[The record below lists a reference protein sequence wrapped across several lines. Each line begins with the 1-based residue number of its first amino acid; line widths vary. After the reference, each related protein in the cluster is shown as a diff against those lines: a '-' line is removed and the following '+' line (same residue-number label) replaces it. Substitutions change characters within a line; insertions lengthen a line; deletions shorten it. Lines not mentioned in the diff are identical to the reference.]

1 MSADLLVMEPILLPG
16 TFVLIDG
23 RTNNA
28 RFLERNFQRN
38 WTMVH
43 DREGDITS
51 FELVEDR
58 LGPYNILGT
67 DPFS

>member
-1 MSADLLVMEPILLPG
+1 MSGDLLLMEPTLLPG

-28 RFLERNFQRN
+28 RFLQKNLQRD
-38 WTMVH
+38 WKMVH
-43 DREGDITS
+43 DARGDVTT
-51 FELVEDR
+51 FELTEER

-67 DPFS
+67 DLFR